1 MKNFNILFTLIL
13 IVAGLQVNSQTPKLN
28 SYIAARPTIFLDFD
42 GQTVR
47 STGWNS
53 GNTLTCAPSTMT
65 STQITDIFNRVSE
78 DFRPF
83 NVNITTDSTVFL
95 SAPLNKRIRII
106 VTPTSGWTSGVGGI
120 SYVGSFTWGD
130 DTPAFVFQDRLQNNP
145 KYVAECCS
153 HETGHALG
161 LTHQSAYDATCRLV
175 ATYAEGTGSGE
186 TGWAPIMGNSY
197 YKNMTGWNDGPTPY
211 GCSNIQDN
219 LTIITSQNGFGYRT
233 DDFTAENDA
242 TATLLNNASFA
253 TNGII
258 ETNTDKDAFRIALS
272 NTRTIRFQVNPF
284 AINTANVGANLD
296 IRVDLYNNSNVLLKS
311 YDKIGYLDVSID
323 TTLSAGT
330 YYFVISGTGN
340 ANIDDYGSIGA
351 YTISGFAAAPL
362 PIHDITLRGNVDRRY
377 HNVNWNIVA
386 DEPIEKQI
394 IEVSDDGIIFK
405 QITELP
411 VTTSSYAYAPNFSGT
426 MYYRLKVTSVI
437 GQTAYSN
444 IVALRSTATS
454 QSININTITNS
465 DVTVNAGNSYEFILM
480 DMNGRMMSRGR
491 GNAGITKINMQ
502 QYSSGMYIIQFLTGN
517 RERQTERIIKQ

>member
-1 MKNFNILFTLIL
+1 MKNFQTLFTLLL
-13 IVAGLQVNSQTPKLN
+13 IVAGLQVSSQTPKLN
-28 SYIAARPTIFLDFD
+28 SFASARPTIFLDFD
-42 GQTVR
+42 GQTVK

-53 GNTLTCAPSTMT
+53 GNTLMCAPSTM
-65 STQITDIFNRVSE
+65 SGTQITDIFNRVAE

-95 SAPLNKRIRII
+95 SAPLNRRIRII

-130 DTPAFVFQDRLQNNP
+130 DTPGFVFQDRLQNNP

-153 HETGHALG
+153 HETGHTLG
-161 LTHQSAYDATCRLV
+161 LSHQSAYDATCRLV

-219 LTIITSQNGFGYRT
+219 LTIITTQNGFGYRT
-233 DDFTAENDA
+233 DDFNSSIDA
-242 TATLLNNASFA
+242 TATMLNNNSFSN
-253 TNGII
+253 TGII
-258 ETNTDKDAFRIALS
+258 ETNTDKDAFRMVLS
-272 NTRTIRFQVNPF
+272 NTRTIRFQATPF
-284 AINTANVGANLD
+284 SINAANVGANLD
-296 IRVDLYNNSNVLLKS
+296 IRVDLYNNANVLLKT
-311 YDKIGYLDVSID
+311 YDKASYLDVTID
-323 TTLSAGT
+323 TTLTAGT
-330 YYFVISGTGN
+330 YYFVVSGTGN
-340 ANIDDYGSIGA
+340 ANISDYGSIGG
-351 YTISGFAAAPL
+351 YSISGFAAAPL

-377 HNVNWNIVA
+377 HNVNWSIIA
-386 DEPIEKQI
+386 DEPIAKQI
-394 IEVSDDGIIFK
+394 IEVSDDGILFK

-411 VTTSSYAYAPNFSGT
+411 VTTNSYAYAPNFSGT

-444 IVALRSTATS
+444 IVALRSTASTH
-454 QSININTITNS
+454 SINVNTIATT
-465 DVTVNAGNSYEFILM
+465 DVTINAGTGYNFILM
-480 DMNGRMMSRGR
+480 DMNGRMMNRGR
-491 GNAGITKINMQ
+491 GNAGITRINMQ
-502 QYSSGMYIIQFLTGN
+502 QYSSGMYILQFLTNN